1 MKRSGPYILL
11 VFLAA
16 AGCSN
21 NPEIPGGTQVVVEGF
36 LYATRP
42 VRDIRLSV
50 SSAIGGSDSANPPL
64 AGASVVLSKNGIP
77 HQLSPDTAR
86 PGYYNSTD
94 TSLSVNSGDDFRLAA
109 NASGETISAETVVP
123 GKPQAIAL
131 SHDTLHFQVQTIQT
145 PNGGTRTAVTGLDT
159 GMVTWSNPAGNFFYI
174 VIESIDSA
182 RLPLRPEAT
191 FRNRFISQ
199 PTNEASYTISN
210 NSVAYTGRHVL
221 RVYSVNREY
230 ADLYRSR
237 QQDSRALNEPAT
249 NIHNGLGVFT
259 AFASD
264 SLFFTVMLDSS
275 ASFTAGRLSA
285 HHQPF

>member
-1 MKRSGPYILL
+1 MKRSGPCILL
-11 VFLAA
+11 LFLAA

-21 NPEIPGGTQVVVEGF
+21 NPEIPGETQVVVEGF
-36 LYATRP
+36 LYAARP

-77 HQLSPDTAR
+77 HPLSPDTAR
-86 PGYYNSTD
+86 PGYYYSTD
-94 TSLSVNSGDDFRLAA
+94 TSLSVNSGDDFRLVA

-123 GKPQAIAL
+123 GKPQAIAV
-131 SHDTLHFQVQTIQT
+131 SRDTLRFQTQTIQT

-159 GMVTWSNPAGNFFYI
+159 AVVTWLNPAGNFFYI

-182 RLPLRPEAT
+182 RQPLRPEAT

-210 NSVAYTGRHVL
+210 NSVTYTGRHVL

-237 QQDSRALNEPAT
+237 EQDSRALNEPAT

-259 AFASD
+259 AFSSD
-264 SLFFTVMLDSS
+264 SLFFTVRLDSS
-275 ASFTAGRLSA
+275 ASAQAGRHSA
-285 HHQPF
+285 GLPSY